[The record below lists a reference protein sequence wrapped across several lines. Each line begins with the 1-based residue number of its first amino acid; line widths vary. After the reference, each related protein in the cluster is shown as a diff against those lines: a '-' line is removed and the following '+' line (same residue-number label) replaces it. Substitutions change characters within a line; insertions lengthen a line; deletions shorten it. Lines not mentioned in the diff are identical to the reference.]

1 MVVTGAEHKHYF
13 DRALKKRK
21 NTVIHNLQ
29 SLTIEEKPI
38 EEERIQKYRW
48 IRGGGFTLLLHGPD
62 MDFHPYRIPGEN
74 IQKAIRLLKRLEK
87 EYGHM
92 PDFVFEQGW
101 VDFLKG
107 NYDRSISRMQQVI
120 TDSAHV
126 AQKMKYLLIPSAIRT
141 QAYCHDLKGNRQKA
155 LELYSQAR
163 ATALRYG
170 NCQSG
175 RKKYYTNGGCK
186 NPIHTKNNG
195 VIQR

>member
-1 MVVTGAEHKHYF
+1 MPGWNGKEYNQYHTEGYRISMEVYGDHCINLYYRTRNDSMLAHINKALARHNGEKIVVVTGAEHKHYF

-21 NTVIHNLQ
+21 NTVIHNLK
-29 SLTIEEKPI
+29 SFTIEEKPI

-74 IQKAIRLLKRLEK
+74 IQKASRLLKRLEK

-101 VDFLKG
+101 VDFL
-107 NYDRSISRMQQVI
+107 I
-120 TDSAHV
+120 
-126 AQKMKYLLIPSAIRT
+126 
-141 QAYCHDLKGNRQKA
+141 
-155 LELYSQAR
+155 YSQAR

-170 NCQSG
+170 NLPEWKEKALYERWLQ
-175 RKKYYTNGGCK
+175 KPYT
-186 NPIHTKNNG
+186 HEE
-195 VIQR
+195 